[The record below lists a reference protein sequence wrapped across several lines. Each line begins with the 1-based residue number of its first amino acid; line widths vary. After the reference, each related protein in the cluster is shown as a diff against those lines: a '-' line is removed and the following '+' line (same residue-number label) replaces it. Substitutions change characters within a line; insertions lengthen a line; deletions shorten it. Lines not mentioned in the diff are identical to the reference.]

1 MKNNILKILVT
12 LTILFLSACDSKNKV
27 VEGPFLTK
35 YSKLYFQD
43 TGKLVTG
50 TVKKYY
56 EHTPELLES
65 TTVYRNGLK
74 NGEYSLY
81 YTNGQLRE
89 NGTFVD
95 GKLDGVYE
103 EFWGN
108 GQLSGKAIY
117 SQGVIIND
125 EKYHESGELK
135 KKTNFKNGL
144 KSGEV
149 KIYYSNGNLAI
160 EEFFINGKLDG
171 IRKDF
176 NLDGSPRTIQ
186 EYKNGV
192 KEGQPECIRIN
203 TSGVKD
209 PKDPFSDA
217 CVVYE
222 PLRYY
227 EVK

>member
-1 MKNNILKILVT
+1 MTKHILKLLVP

-35 YSKLYFQD
+35 YSKLYSQD

-74 NGEYSLY
+74 NGEYRLY

-89 NGTFVD
+89 SGTFVD

-149 KIYYSNGNLAI
+149 KIYYSNGNVGI
-160 EEFFINGKLDG
+160 EEFYKNDELEG
-171 IRKDF
+171 IRRTYTRNGIIESKIQYRGGKKITVLECD
-176 NLDGSPRTIQ
+176 LDEKRKYEKI
-186 EYKNGV
+186 NMFA
-192 KEGQPECIRIN
+192 CIDLSNEILSWDIN
-203 TSGVKD
+203 
-209 PKDPFSDA
+209 
-217 CVVYE
+217 
-222 PLRYY
+222 
-227 EVK
+227 

>member
-74 NGEYSLY
+74 NGLYNLY

-103 EFWGN
+103 GFSGN

-117 SQGVIIND
+117 SHGVVIVA
-125 EKYHESGELK
+125 EKFHESGELK
-135 KKTNFKNGL
+135 KKITFRNGL
-144 KSGEV
+144 MSGEV
-149 KIYYSNGNLAI
+149 KTYYSNGNLAI
-160 EEFFINGKLDG
+160 EEFFIDDKLEG
-171 IRKDF
+171 VRKDF

-203 TSGVKD
+203 ASGVKA
-209 PKDPFSDA
+209 PKDPFKDA
-217 CVVYE
+217 CVVYK
-222 PLRYY
+222 PLKSY